1 MPATLETRREC
12 PYCGA
17 KFALSRC
24 DIVATNFENAEN
36 LDGFSE
42 PSLGKPL
49 PSGVKP
55 MRWLHKRWPVIAE
68 GPAKRATSHTAE
80 AEGRPLL
87 SQFMTDLSSDPKS
100 REREARNDG
109 PPLPDRDGKSSGSS
123 KSLFGR
129 VRATG
134 TNMLSSLASAN
145 GIEDGNASPL
155 PPVADSLASREEL
168 RARACPE
175 CEYPLPRGIDERKAI
190 VVAVV
195 GANRVG
201 KTHFLA
207 ASLTQAS
214 QRRGL
219 APVGCIDF
227 TPADDTSQRFR
238 RDYFLPLFRRNEVLN
253 LSQEAVDDVRFRP
266 LVFDVTFEGVE
277 PFCLVVHDIPGE
289 ALGNP
294 KLRVRAATFLRAAR
308 GIIVLID
315 PREVEAIRERL
326 PDHVL
331 ERDELAFDQGAL
343 LSACLQENG
352 VIEQSRLVPVAMAI
366 GKADLLAD
374 AFGDLPFLRPSQ
386 PESESLSDFVERT
399 KSVSRDVASFLAEMG
414 AHDLLSPA
422 EAYGQRCRLAERGG
436 DASDVMVTYH
446 AVSALGTQPDAD
458 DKVGQKVTPLNCA
471 DPLAAVLA
479 QIVGV
484 RADDDRSR
492 SPVRFIETP
501 APDPLDG
508 LSELVEGRTES
519 ASGD

>member
-1 MPATLETRREC
+1 
-12 PYCGA
+12 
-17 KFALSRC
+17 
-24 DIVATNFENAEN
+24 
-36 LDGFSE
+36 
-42 PSLGKPL
+42 
-49 PSGVKP
+49 
-55 MRWLHKRWPVIAE
+55 
-68 GPAKRATSHTAE
+68 
-80 AEGRPLL
+80 
-87 SQFMTDLSSDPKS
+87 
-100 REREARNDG
+100 
-109 PPLPDRDGKSSGSS
+109 
-123 KSLFGR
+123 
-129 VRATG
+129 
-134 TNMLSSLASAN
+134 MLSSLASVN
-145 GIEDGNASPL
+145 GNDGDLLPL

-190 VVAVV
+190 VIAVV

-219 APVGCIDF
+219 GAVGCIDF
-227 TPADDTSQRFR
+227 TPADDTAQRFR
-238 RDYFLPLFRRNEVLN
+238 HDYFLPLFRRNEVLN
-253 LSQEAVDDVRFRP
+253 LSQEADVEDVRFRP
-266 LVFDVTFEGVE
+266 LVFDVTFEGLE

-331 ERDELAFDQGAL
+331 QRDELAYDQGAL

-352 VIEQSRLVPVAMAI
+352 VIEQDRLVPVAMTI

-386 PESESLSDFVERT
+386 PESESLSDFVRRT

-422 EAYGQRCRLAERGG
+422 KAYSERCRHAERGS
-436 DASDVMVTYH
+436 DTSDVMVTYH
-446 AVSALGTQPDAD
+446 AVSALGAQPAD
-458 DKVGQKVTPLNCA
+458 DDTVARKVTPLNCA

-484 RADDDRSR
+484 TADDDRSR
-492 SPVRFIETP
+492 SPVRFMNMP
-501 APDPLDG
+501 APDPRVG
-508 LSELVEGRTES
+508 LSELVDARTES